1 MPAVRALELF
11 AGIGGFAAA
20 QPEVDL
26 ALAIEQSGVASAV
39 YRANF
44 RHKTSSLNLDHV
56 SPDRLAAV
64 EADLW
69 WMSPPCQPFTRR
81 GRQADLDD
89 PRTRAFQAVVA
100 AIGIVKP
107 RLVAMENVPE
117 FNGSRAWALLRESLA
132 TAGYRVRE
140 HLVCPSDWLLPTR
153 RRRYYLVA
161 SQADL
166 PAEGPHP
173 EVQSLPALLLPPDP
187 TLAVPEAVLKG
198 YRHAIHVV
206 DGEDP
211 LAVTNCFTA
220 AYGRSLVRS
229 GSYLRQGDMVRY
241 FAPREVARLLGFP
254 DGFQLPDERTTA
266 WSLLGNSLHVGVVRS
281 VVGPLAP
288 REGQKGDEGGQSDL
302 VCDLHHCHPTLE
314 VHTR

>member
-20 QPEVDL
+20 QPEVAI

-39 YRANF
+39 YRSNF
-44 RHKTSSLNLDHV
+44 RHDTSSLNLDHV
-56 SPDRLAAV
+56 TPDRLAAV

-89 PRTRAFQAVVA
+89 PRTRAFQSIVA

-117 FNGSRAWALLRESLA
+117 FNGSRAWALLREVLA
-132 TAGYRVRE
+132 AAGYRVRE
-140 HLVCPSDWLLPTR
+140 HLICPTDWRLPNR

-161 SQADL
+161 SQGDL
-166 PAEGPHP
+166 PAEGPRP
-173 EVQSLPALLLPPDP
+173 EAPSLPALLLPPDP
-187 TLAVPEAVLKG
+187 ALAVPEAVLKS

-206 DGEDP
+206 DGDDP

-229 GSYLRQGDMVRY
+229 GSYLRQGEMVRY

-254 DGFQLPDERTTA
+254 DTFRLPDDRSSA

-281 VVGPLAP
+281 VVGPLGP
-288 REGQKGDEGGQSDL
+288 RTSSRAGVPKR
-302 VCDLHHCHPTLE
+302 
-314 VHTR
+314 TRR